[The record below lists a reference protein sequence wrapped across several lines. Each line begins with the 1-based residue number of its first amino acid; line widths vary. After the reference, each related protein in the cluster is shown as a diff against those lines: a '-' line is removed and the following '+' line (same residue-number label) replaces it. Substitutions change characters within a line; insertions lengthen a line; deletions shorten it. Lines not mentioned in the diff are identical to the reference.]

1 MNQNAAVSIGGTR
14 QRLAKEILCI
24 MEVHSSSE
32 SIFSSTSQV
41 SSASREHRHHERDL
55 LFELC
60 SLSAG
65 VFQPMGHQ
73 AQKQEPGAKHNVS
86 QSWQLKML
94 RDALVWSP
102 ERQKE
107 ARPGCP
113 VPRRSQGKD
122 QGAAVGGLGEG

>member
-1 MNQNAAVSIGGTR
+1 M
-14 QRLAKEILCI
+14 
-24 MEVHSSSE
+24 
-32 SIFSSTSQV
+32 
-41 SSASREHRHHERDL
+41 